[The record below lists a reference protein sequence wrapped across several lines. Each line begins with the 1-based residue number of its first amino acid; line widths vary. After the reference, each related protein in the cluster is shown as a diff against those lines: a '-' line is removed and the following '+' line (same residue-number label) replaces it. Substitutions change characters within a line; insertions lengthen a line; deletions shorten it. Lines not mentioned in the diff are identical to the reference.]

1 MTQKR
6 VEVSVSG
13 SVTGSVCESGS
24 EIVEQRERETDR
36 HKEIEIKRE
45 RDWDNYGEKE

>member
-24 EIVEQRERETDR
+24 GSEIVE
-36 HKEIEIKRE
+36 
-45 RDWDNYGEKE
+45 